1 MRMEPVTAVVLG
13 AGARGRVYADYAKAH
28 PEEIRIVAVAE
39 PKADRLA
46 RFARDYGV
54 PEAACYTDWAELLA
68 QPRLAD
74 AALICTMDHLHYAP
88 CMEAIRQ
95 GYQIL
100 LEKPMSPSAAECAA
114 MQRAAEEKGVVL
126 AVCHVLRYTPFF
138 SKIKQLIDG
147 GAVGEVQVIEQ
158 TEHVCYWHQAH
169 SFVRGNWRRKDESA
183 PMILAKCCHD
193 LDLLSWMAGA
203 ACRSLSSYGG
213 LAHFT
218 AEHAPAGAPAR
229 CLDGCPASES
239 CPYYAPKLYLTENTD
254 WPTDTISVDMSLEAR
269 TEALR
274 TGPYGRCVYRCDN
287 DVVDHQ
293 VVAMEFENG
302 IAATL
307 TMTAFTPRLTRTVRV
322 MGTKGMIEGDLEQCT
337 VTLQPFGGEAQ
348 TFSAEVLGANA
359 YGHGGGDVGL
369 MHDFVLQVRGGGE
382 GRTSAKQSL
391 ESHLMA
397 FAAEQARV
405 GGAAVEL
412 AAFERSL

>member
-1 MRMEPVTAVVLG
+1 MRMEPVPAVVRG

>member
-322 MGTKGMIEGDLEQCT
+322 MGTKGMIEGDLDQCT

>member
-405 GGAAVEL
+405 SGAAVEL
-412 AAFERSL
+412 TAFERSL

>member
-1 MRMEPVTAVVLG
+1 
-13 AGARGRVYADYAKAH
+13 
-28 PEEIRIVAVAE
+28 
-39 PKADRLA
+39 
-46 RFARDYGV
+46 
-54 PEAACYTDWAELLA
+54 
-68 QPRLAD
+68 
-74 AALICTMDHLHYAP
+74 
-88 CMEAIRQ
+88 
-95 GYQIL
+95 
-100 LEKPMSPSAAECAA
+100 
-114 MQRAAEEKGVVL
+114 
-126 AVCHVLRYTPFF
+126 
-138 SKIKQLIDG
+138 
-147 GAVGEVQVIEQ
+147 
-158 TEHVCYWHQAH
+158 
-169 SFVRGNWRRKDESA
+169 
-183 PMILAKCCHD
+183 
-193 LDLLSWMAGA
+193 
-203 ACRSLSSYGG
+203 
-213 LAHFT
+213 
-218 AEHAPAGAPAR
+218 
-229 CLDGCPASES
+229 
-239 CPYYAPKLYLTENTD
+239 
-254 WPTDTISVDMSLEAR
+254 MSLEAR

-405 GGAAVEL
+405 SGAAVEL

>member
-68 QPRLAD
+68 QPKLAD

-138 SKIKQLIDG
+138 SKIKQLIEDG
-147 GAVGEVQVIEQ
+147 TVGEVQVIEQ

-203 ACRSLSSYGG
+203 ACKSLSSYGG

-229 CLDGCPASES
+229 CLDGCPASGS

-269 TEALR
+269 AEALR

-322 MGTKGMIEGDLEQCT
+322 MGTKGMIEGDLESCA
-337 VTLQPFGGEAQ
+337 VSFQPFGGEAQ

-397 FAAEQARV
+397 FAAEEARV
-405 GGAAVEL
+405 SGRAVEL

>member
-405 GGAAVEL
+405 SGAAVEL

>member
-302 IAATL
+302 VAATL

-405 GGAAVEL
+405 SGAAVEL

>member
-254 WPTDTISVDMSLEAR
+254 WPTDTISLEAR

>member
-274 TGPYGRCVYRCDN
+274 TGPYGRCVYHCDN

-405 GGAAVEL
+405 SGAAVEL

>member
-369 MHDFVLQVRGGGE
+369 MHDCVLQVRGGGE

>member
-213 LAHFT
+213 LARFT

-405 GGAAVEL
+405 SGAAVEL

>member
-1 MRMEPVTAVVLG
+1 MRIEPVTAVVLG

-405 GGAAVEL
+405 SGAAVEL

>member
-229 CLDGCPASES
+229 CLDGCPASEN

>member
-287 DVVDHQ
+287 DGVDHQ

-405 GGAAVEL
+405 SGAAVEL

>member
-302 IAATL
+302 IVATL

-405 GGAAVEL
+405 SGAAVEL

>member
-254 WPTDTISVDMSLEAR
+254 WPTATISVDMSLEAR

-405 GGAAVEL
+405 SGAAVEL

>member
-1 MRMEPVTAVVLG
+1 MRMVPVSAVVLG
-13 AGARGRVYADYAKAH
+13 AGARGCVYADYAKAH

>member
-239 CPYYAPKLYLTENTD
+239 FPYYAPKLYLTENTD

-405 GGAAVEL
+405 SGAAVEL

>member
-369 MHDFVLQVRGGGE
+369 MYDFVLQVRGGGE